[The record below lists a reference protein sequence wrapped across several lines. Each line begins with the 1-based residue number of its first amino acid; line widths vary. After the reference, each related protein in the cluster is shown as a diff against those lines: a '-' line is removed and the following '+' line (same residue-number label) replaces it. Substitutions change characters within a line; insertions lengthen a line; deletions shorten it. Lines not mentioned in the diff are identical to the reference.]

1 MTNKFNTWLP
11 KIILGEFK
19 EQTVF
24 RKNLK
29 NARNIIQECGN
40 TIKNSKMSSYII
52 VVGEVLIYILSH
64 VPSNNII
71 YSLRRVY
78 IITVLKGGV
87 FLSSKCMTL
96 KVLFIPIQ
104 SEES

>member
-24 RKNLK
+24 RKKLK

-40 TIKNSKMSSYII
+40 TIKKSKMSS
-52 VVGEVLIYILSH
+52 
-64 VPSNNII
+64 
-71 YSLRRVY
+71 
-78 IITVLKGGV
+78 
-87 FLSSKCMTL
+87 
-96 KVLFIPIQ
+96 
-104 SEES
+104 